1 MNKNILIGVVAFGGL
16 ALVAS
21 LVLNDKNPEEPNKP
35 QVVVPAT
42 LSIPGDLPAFPMYPN
57 ATVAKVTDTDGD
69 SARDVSVSLSTTDT
83 KNDIYNWYREAL
95 NSNGWSIKSDKNV
108 AGYQIIQGEN
118 NNLYTSL
125 QVANGTKEKELIIS
139 QQMKVRK

>member
-1 MNKNILIGVVAFGGL
+1 MNKNILIGVAAFGGL

-21 LVLNDKNPEEPNKP
+21 LALSNKNTEQVKEP
-35 QVVVPAT
+35 QIVAPAP
-42 LSIPGDLPAFPMYPN
+42 LSIPGDLPAFPIYTN
-57 ATVAKVTDTDGD
+57 STVVTVTDTSGD
-69 SARDVSVSLSTTDT
+69 TARDVSVSLSTTDT
-83 KNDIYNWYREAL
+83 KNDIYDWYREAL

-108 AGYQIIQGEN
+108 AVYQIIQGEN

-125 QVANGTKEKELIIS
+125 QVASGSNENELIIS